1 MSQLAQRIRQRL
13 SDLDMSQREL
23 ADRCTV
29 SAPAVNDWVTG
40 KTQGLKAS
48 TLLKAAKALGVSP
61 QWLESGVG
69 VKSPRDENRVSE
81 LSYLADPLANQLHRL
96 IDNLLPED
104 QKKLMEYVEMLSLK
118 RLHDQKKLRIAP
130 PAKK

>member
-23 ADRCTV
+23 ADRCAV

-40 KTQGLKAS
+40 KTQSLKAS

-61 QWLESGVG
+61 QWLENGVG
-69 VKSPRDENRVSE
+69 VKSPRDDNR
-81 LSYLADPLANQLHRL
+81 LSDYASLLDPLANQLHRL
-96 IDNLLPED
+96 VDNLMPED
-104 QKKLMEYVEMLSLK
+104 QKKLLEYAEMLSLK
-118 RLHDQKKLRIAP
+118 RLHDQKKQRSAP
-130 PAKK
+130 AAKK

>member
-1 MSQLAQRIRQRL
+1 MSHLAQRIRQRL

-23 ADRCTV
+23 ASSCGV

-40 KTQGLKAS
+40 KTLSLKAS

-69 VKSPRDENRVSE
+69 VKSPREERRLNDYASLMNPAV
-81 LSYLADPLANQLHRL
+81 NQLLL
-96 IDNLLPED
+96 IVDLLLPED
-104 QKKLMEYVEMLSLK
+104 QQKLLDYAEMLSIK
-118 RLHDQKKLRIAP
+118 RLHEQKKQRTALVS
-130 PAKK
+130 KK

>member
-1 MSQLAQRIRQRL
+1 MSHLAQRIRQRL

-23 ADRCTV
+23 ASSCGV

-40 KTQGLKAS
+40 KTLSLKAS

-69 VKSPRDENRVSE
+69 VKSPREERRLNDYASLMNPAV
-81 LSYLADPLANQLHRL
+81 NQLLL
-96 IDNLLPED
+96 IVDLLLPED
-104 QKKLMEYVEMLSLK
+104 QQKLLDYAEMLSIK
-118 RLHDQKKLRIAP
+118 RLHEQKKQRTALA
-130 PAKK
+130 AKK